1 MTLSRLQSGE
11 MKGGLSRHNIID
23 LHSISKVQFLRNK
36 INITGDIY
44 IQNDMSL
51 WSVSVPGK

>member
-1 MTLSRLQSGE
+1 MALFRLLLKE
-11 MKGGLSRHNIID
+11 MKEGIPRHNIID
-23 LHSISKVQFLRNK
+23 LHLKSKVQFLRNK
-36 INITGDIY
+36 ININGDIY